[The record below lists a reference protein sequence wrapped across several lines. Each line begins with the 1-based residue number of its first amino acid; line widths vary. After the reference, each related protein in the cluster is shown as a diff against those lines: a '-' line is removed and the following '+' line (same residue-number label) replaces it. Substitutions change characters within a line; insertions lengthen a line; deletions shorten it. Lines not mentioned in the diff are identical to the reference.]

1 MDRMFPDIVVL
12 DALEDVGSSP
22 AGLLDIR

>member
-1 MDRMFPDIVVL
+1 MDRMFPGIVVL